1 MSEHVP
7 APGDHDDH
15 PADHPVKKAPSA
27 DLQLLSVPEV
37 AAALG
42 IRDREVRGLLADR
55 VLIGIRRGGAGPR
68 VPADLLVEGERPG
81 ERVVVPGLRGTIMQL
96 ADAGFSDEEIL
107 GWLLRHNE
115 ELDAT
120 PLAALVDLRT
130 HAVRR
135 AAQGLAF

>member
-1 MSEHVP
+1 MNEHVP
-7 APGDHDDH
+7 ASGDHDDH
-15 PADHPVKKAPSA
+15 RADQPGATPASVG
-27 DLQLLSVPEV
+27 LTLLSVPEV

-42 IRDREVRGLLADR
+42 IRDREVRGLIADR

-96 ADAGFSDEEIL
+96 SDAGFTDEEIL
-107 GWLLRHNE
+107 GWLLRHNA
-115 ELDAT
+115 ELGST
-120 PLAALVDLRT
+120 PLAALIDLRT

-135 AAQGLAF
+135 AAQALAF